1 MTIDEP
7 DALGKTLRQ
16 EDARGRYIEF
26 CKASFPY
33 HLSLKGLKIVV
44 DCAHGATYQVGPA
57 VFRELGAKVITVA
70 CEPNGMNINEDCG
83 STHPQTLQA
92 AVLINKADI
101 RHCF

>member
-1 MTIDEP
+1 MVKNCRMIIEQQIEDWLDKPMAIDDS

-57 VFRELGAKVITVA
+57 VFRELGAKVIAVA
-70 CEPNGMNINEDCG
+70 CEPNGMNIND
-83 STHPQTLQA
+83 
-92 AVLINKADI
+92 
-101 RHCF
+101 